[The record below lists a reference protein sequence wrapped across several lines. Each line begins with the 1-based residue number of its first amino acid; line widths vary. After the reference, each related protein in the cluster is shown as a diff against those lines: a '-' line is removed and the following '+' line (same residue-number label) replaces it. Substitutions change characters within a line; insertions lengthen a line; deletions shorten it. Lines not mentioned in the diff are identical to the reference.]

1 MFHTRIAPAPHR
13 NYTYDLIIPPAIQP
27 ISLDLAKQYLNIRPA
42 DTSKDTLIDL
52 FIAASTQYAENL
64 TRRDFIGRTYRTFR
78 DFFTE
83 GSAIFVRE
91 NFPGENYY
99 NIGWLL
105 RRSPLIS
112 VESVSYLTGGIITLI
127 ADTVYYNT
135 FEKNYSSIILNEGQS
150 WPSDKD
156 RTMQSIIIDFRVG
169 FGELQTD
176 VPAEIQN
183 AILQIISALY
193 NNRGDCSQ
201 SGACDCAT
209 LAPIGAKS
217 ILMQNRIES
226 L

>member
-1 MFHTRIAPAPHR
+1 MFHTRIAPAQHR
-13 NYTYDLIIPPAIQP
+13 SYSYDLIVKPLIQP
-27 ISLDLAKQYLNIRPA
+27 ISLDLAKEYLNIRIA
-42 DTSKDTLIDL
+42 DTSKDNLISL
-52 FIAASTQYAENL
+52 FIEAATQYAENL
-64 TRRDFIGRTYRTFR
+64 TRKDFIARTYRTFR

-83 GSAIFVRE
+83 GAGIFFGQ

-112 VESVSYLTGGIITLI
+112 VESVSYLVGGITTLI
-127 ADTVYYNT
+127 ANTVYYNT
-135 FEKNYSSIILNEGQS
+135 LEKNYSSIVLNEGQV

-156 RTMQSIIIDFRVG
+156 RTMQSVIIDFRVG
-169 FGELQTD
+169 FGELQAD
-176 VPAEIQN
+176 IPAEIQN
-183 AILQIISALY
+183 AILQIVSALY

-217 ILMQNRIES
+217 ILMQNRIET

>member
-1 MFHTRIAPAPHR
+1 MFHRRIAPAQNR
-13 NYTYDLIIPPAIQP
+13 NYTYDLIVPPAIQP
-27 ISLDLAKQYLNIRPA
+27 VSLDLVKQYLNIRLA
-42 DTSKDTLIDL
+42 DTSKDTLINL
-52 FIAASTQYAENL
+52 FIASATQYAENL

-78 DFFTE
+78 DFFTAGQE
-83 GSAIFVRE
+83 VFIDQFFS
-91 NFPGENYY
+91 GENYY

-112 VESVSYLTGGIITLI
+112 VESVSYLTDGVVTLI

-135 FEKNYSSIILNEGQS
+135 FEKDYSSIILNEGES

-156 RTMQSIIIDFRVG
+156 ITMQSIIIDFRVG
-169 FGELQTD
+169 FGDLQVA

-183 AILQIISALY
+183 AILQIISALF

-217 ILMQNRIES
+217 ILMQNRIEN